1 MTDGSSTSKLTPFWT
16 AQLLGWGAYGLAK
29 YALAR
34 AQYPSA
40 GRVLLLVAIGL
51 VISLPLRLL
60 FRRLRSSGVSQPT
73 TIAIAAAASFALAN
87 VWLLFYDGLLH
98 WYGVLPFEGWD
109 SYSKGVLNK
118 TPVLLAWSALY
129 LGLKHRQDLLA
140 ERERALRATALAK
153 EAQLEMLRYQLQPH
167 FLFNALNSLRAL
179 IAEDPAKA
187 RAMVTELSGFLRYS
201 LLPLGTTDVG
211 LGEEIASIR
220 RYLALEQV
228 RFEERLQVDFQIEE
242 AAETR
247 RVPSFLLHP
256 LAENAVK
263 YGIRTSPVPLKV
275 RISARTD
282 GDRLLVEIANTGRWC
297 GDRHNGT
304 GNGSGHPIDDGAGVG
319 LVNVRERLERLYP
332 GRHRFEVGQED
343 GWVKARIEI
352 ETGGAE

>member
-1 MTDGSSTSKLTPFWT
+1 MRLSPFWT
-16 AQLLGWGAYGLAK
+16 AQLLGWGAYGLSK

-34 AQYPSA
+34 AQYPGA
-40 GRVLLLVAIGL
+40 GRVLLLVGIGM
-51 VISLPLRLL
+51 VISLPLRPL
-60 FRRLRSSGVSQPT
+60 FRRLRSSGVSQPA
-73 TIAIAAAASFALAN
+73 TIAIAVVASFLLAN

-140 ERERALRATALAK
+140 ERERTLRAMALAK

-179 IAEDPAKA
+179 IVEDPAKA

-201 LLPLGTTDVG
+201 LLPIGTADVG

-228 RFEERLQVDFQIEE
+228 RFEERLQVEFQVEPL
-242 AAETR
+242 AETR

-263 YGIRTSPVPLKV
+263 YGIRTSPRPLKV
-275 RISARTD
+275 RISARAD
-282 GDRLLVEIANTGRWC
+282 GERLLVEIANTGRWC
-297 GDRHNGT
+297 GDRENGN
-304 GNGSGHPIDDGAGVG
+304 GEGSGHPIEDGAGVG
-319 LVNVRERLERLYP
+319 LVNVRERLARLYP
-332 GRHRFEVGQED
+332 GWHRFEVGQED

-352 ETGGAE
+352 ESAGPG

>member
-1 MTDGSSTSKLTPFWT
+1 MG
-16 AQLLGWGAYGLAK
+16 QLL
-29 YALAR
+29 
-34 AQYPSA
+34 
-40 GRVLLLVAIGL
+40 
-51 VISLPLRLL
+51 
-60 FRRLRSSGVSQPT
+60 
-73 TIAIAAAASFALAN
+73 
-87 VWLLFYDGLLH
+87 
-98 WYGVLPFEGWD
+98 E
-109 SYSKGVLNK
+109 GVLNK

-187 RAMVTELSGFLRYS
+187 REMVTELSGFLRYS

-228 RFEERLQVDFQIEE
+228 RFEEPAPGGFPDRGGR
-242 AAETR
+242 AETR

-256 LAENAVK
+256 AGGERGEVRDPDLPGAASRSGSPRE
-263 YGIRTSPVPLKV
+263 RT
-275 RISARTD
+275 ATA
-282 GDRLLVEIANTGRWC
+282 LLVEIANTGRWC

>member
-1 MTDGSSTSKLTPFWT
+1 MADAPTSKLSAFWT

-34 AQYPSA
+34 AQYPNA
-40 GRVLLLVAIGL
+40 GRVLLLVGLGL
-51 VISLPLRLL
+51 VISLPLRSL
-60 FRRLRSSGVSQPT
+60 FRRLRLRGVSQPA
-73 TIAIAAAASFALAN
+73 TIAIAVVASFALAN
-87 VWLLFYDGLLH
+87 VWLLFYDGLLD

-140 ERERALRATALAK
+140 ERERSLRATALAR

-179 IAEDPAKA
+179 IAENPAKA

-201 LLPLGTTDVG
+201 LLPVGTADVR

-228 RFEERLQVDFQIEE
+228 RFEERLQVEFEVE
-242 AAETR
+242 ATAESR
-247 RVPSFLLHP
+247 PVPSFLLHP

-263 YGIRTSPVPLKV
+263 YGIRTSPKPLKV
-275 RISARTD
+275 RISARTE

-297 GDRHNGT
+297 GERQN
-304 GNGSGHPIDDGAGVG
+304 GNGDGAGHPIEDGAGVG

-332 GRHRFEVGQED
+332 GRHRFAVGQEE
-343 GWVKARIEI
+343 GWVTARIEI
-352 ETGGAE
+352 DGGRAP

>member
-1 MTDGSSTSKLTPFWT
+1 MLSPFWA

-29 YALAR
+29 YVIAGE
-34 AQYPSA
+34 QYPDV
-40 GRVLLLVAIGL
+40 GRVFLLVGIGL
-51 VISLPLRLL
+51 AVSLPLRHL
-60 FRRLRSSGVSQPT
+60 FRRLRSRGASQPV
-73 TIAIAAAASFALAN
+73 TIAIAAAASFAAAN
-87 VWLLFYDGLLH
+87 LWLLFYDGLLD

-109 SYSKGVLNK
+109 SYSKAVLNK
-118 TPVLLAWSALY
+118 TPVLLTWSALY

-201 LLPLGTTDVG
+201 LLPMGTAEINLGQ
-211 LGEEIASIR
+211 EIASIR

-228 RFEERLQVDFQIEE
+228 RFEERLSVDFRIDPG
-242 AAETR
+242 AESKQ
-247 RVPSFLLHP
+247 VPTFLLHP
-256 LAENAVK
+256 VAENAVK
-263 YGIRTSPVPLKV
+263 YGIRTSPVPLQV
-275 RISARTD
+275 RISARTE

-297 GDRHNGT
+297 GERRN
-304 GNGSGHPIDDGAGVG
+304 GNGPHPIDDGAGVG

-332 GRHRFEVGQED
+332 GRHRFEVGQDD
-343 GWVKARIEI
+343 GWVRVRIELTPG
-352 ETGGAE
+352 ERW